1 MRSLQTSRDQHCSL
15 PNRENENEACAHI
28 EIIKPKQLT
37 TKKVLLDSSAMSES
51 SPSGGVE
58 GPLIMKIDYK
68 EILKILIAVFTAIAG
83 TLGVVSCMA

>member
-1 MRSLQTSRDQHCSL
+1 
-15 PNRENENEACAHI
+15 
-28 EIIKPKQLT
+28 
-37 TKKVLLDSSAMSES
+37 MSET